1 MHDLGTHV
9 APPPCAGQQQQRLGP
24 VIKVTTAVCTKETR
38 RCRPPPSFCMAAGVK
53 GGRWPALETLYHPP
67 FGNYALCPA
76 IAASSSDAI
85 QSHLLFAILHQV
97 PLPPKLRSV
106 LM

>member
-9 APPPCAGQQQQRLGP
+9 APPCAGQQQQQRLWP
-24 VIKVTTAVCTKETR
+24 VKVTTAVCSKETR
-38 RCRPPPSFCMAAGVK
+38 TCLPPPSFCMAAGVK

-76 IAASSSDAI
+76 IAASSPDATP
-85 QSHLLFAILHQV
+85 SHLLLFAILNQFPSH
-97 PLPPKLRSV
+97 PGYRPY
-106 LM
+106 